1 MVHNN
6 GKEIGELVGLYLLDY
21 LKIYGDEGL
30 FVVNNYP
37 NADLERVCKKLR
49 RSIKDIGC
57 NTILLQLLQ

>member
-37 NADLERVCKKLR
+37 NADLARVCKI
-49 RSIKDIGC
+49 IK
-57 NTILLQLLQ
+57 TFY